1 MKSMRANGAT
11 IALTLIFATVT
22 VGLAT
27 GLAAEESEPSA
38 ALPGQSD
45 ARAVEIAQA
54 TMAAMGGAE
63 AWNNTRYISWK
74 FLGGRLH
81 VWDKWTGNHRM
92 EGPNRAG
99 DQIVSLI
106 NINTWDGRIFKNSA
120 EVTDPEELAALLN
133 SAFRSW
139 NNDTYW
145 MFMPYKLL
153 DSGVTLEYLG
163 ERPMEDG
170 RAADVLQLTFEE
182 VGDTPDNKYEVFVAK
197 DTGLV
202 EQWTHWTR
210 FDDPEPRFTSP
221 WADWQQFG
229 SIMLATNKGRDR
241 DWSIHVYD
249 ELPET
254 VFTNPEPA
262 FQQ

>member
-1 MKSMRANGAT
+1 MKPMQANGAS
-11 IALTLIFATVT
+11 IALTLILVT
-22 VGLAT
+22 AAAGI
-27 GLAAEESEPSA
+27 AAEESKYSS

-45 ARAVEIAQA
+45 EQAVEIARATLA
-54 TMAAMGGAE
+54 TMGGEE

-74 FLGGRLH
+74 FMGGRLH

-92 EGPNRAG
+92 ESQNRDG

-106 NINTWDGRIFKNSA
+106 NVNTWEGRIFKNGA
-120 EVTDPEELAALLN
+120 EVTDPDELAALLN
-133 SAFRSW
+133 SAFRGW

-153 DSGVTLEYLG
+153 DPGVTLEYLG
-163 ERPMEDG
+163 ERPMADG
-170 RAADVLQLTFEE
+170 RPADVLQLTFED
-182 VGDTPDNKYEVFVAK
+182 VGDTPNNKYEVFVAT

-210 FDDPEPRFTSP
+210 FDDPEPRFTAP

-229 SIMLATNKGRDR
+229 SIMLATDKGRER
-241 DWSIHVYD
+241 DWAIHVYD

>member
-1 MKSMRANGAT
+1 MKSMQANSQI
-11 IALTLIFATVT
+11 IAIVLIFFAAAS
-22 VGLAT
+22 GLAFKQSMGSST
-27 GLAAEESEPSA
+27 V
-38 ALPGQSD
+38 PGQSD
-45 ARAVEIAQA
+45 QQSINIANA
-54 TMAAMGGAE
+54 TLAAMGGEE
-63 AWNNTRYISWK
+63 AWNSTRYVSWK
-74 FLGGRLH
+74 FFGGRLH

-92 EGPNRAG
+92 ESENGEG

-106 NINTWDGRIFKNSA
+106 NINRWDGRIFKNGV
-120 EVTDPEELAALLN
+120 EVSNPDELATLLN

-153 DSGVTLEYLG
+153 DPGVTLKYLREG
-163 ERPMEDG
+163 PMEDG
-170 RAADVLQLTFEE
+170 RIADILQLTFED

-210 FDDPEPRFTSP
+210 FDDPEPRFTNA
-221 WADWQQFG
+221 WANWQQFG
-229 SIMLATNKGRDR
+229 NIMLATNKGRDR

-249 ELPET
+249 TLPET
-254 VFTNPEPA
+254 VFTNPVPA